1 MKPTALVVGLITL
14 LQFEVFLCTGFVP
27 FAWQGASDRT
37 LPNMHGDQTSITHAS
52 LDREIEGALREDIR
66 VRLGLYMVMVLL
78 LIINTLLIRLVW
90 RQLRGRGTV
99 SASRS

>member
-1 MKPTALVVGLITL
+1 
-14 LQFEVFLCTGFVP
+14 
-27 FAWQGASDRT
+27 
-37 LPNMHGDQTSITHAS
+37 MHGDQTSITHAS
-52 LDREIEGALREDIR
+52 LDREIEEALREDIR
-66 VRLGLYMVMVLL
+66 LRLGLYMVIVLL